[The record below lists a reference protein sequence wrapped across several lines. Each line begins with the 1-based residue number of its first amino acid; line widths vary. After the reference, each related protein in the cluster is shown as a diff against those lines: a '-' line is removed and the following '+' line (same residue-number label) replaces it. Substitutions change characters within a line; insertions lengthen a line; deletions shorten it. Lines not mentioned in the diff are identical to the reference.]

1 MTSGRR
7 PPSAQPKR
15 FYSRALTRAERAALP
30 VALAIEGLDEE
41 IAVLRLRLRRAIE
54 ERPDD
59 LPLMFKGID
68 LMAKVVATRYRLS
81 KKAERDLA
89 ASLANVVRSVGDIWP
104 AGATSD
110 E

>member
-1 MTSGRR
+1 MVSDGKA
-7 PPSAQPKR
+7 SAQPRR
-15 FYSRALTRAERAALP
+15 FYARALTRAERAALP
-30 VALAIEGLDEE
+30 VALAVEGLDEE
-41 IAVLRLRLRRAIE
+41 IAVLRLRLRQAIE

-59 LPLMFKGID
+59 LALMFKGIE

-89 ASLANVVRSVGDIWP
+89 ASLANVIRGVGDIWP
-104 AGATSD
+104 AEVGSD